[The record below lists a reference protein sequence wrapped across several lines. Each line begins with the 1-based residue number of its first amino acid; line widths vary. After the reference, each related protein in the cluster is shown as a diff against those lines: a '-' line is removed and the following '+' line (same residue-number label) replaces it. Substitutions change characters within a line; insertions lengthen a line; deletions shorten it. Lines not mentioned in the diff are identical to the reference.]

1 MQSSILVIAV
11 LLALL
16 LTLSASARVKGV
28 PPSVTSF
35 GFGRQAAFHGIPPG
49 VTSLGARGFAPSRG
63 IPHQPRF
70 NPQSG
75 MHRHHHRHEGD
86 LFPYYVPYDP
96 TDSYDDSVPD
106 EAVADPQDDPDQDQG
121 GPTGFDPQ
129 GSGARTPNDYNR
141 IAAAPPRLPASAAP
155 SLPGAEIPVTRNA
168 PESPREVPVQPATI
182 LVFKDGH
189 TQEVSNY
196 AIMGTNLFD
205 LTPGHRLKVALSDL
219 DVAATQ
225 KANEDQGIDFQLP
238 ELPNGT

>member
-49 VTSLGARGFAPSRG
+49 VSSVGPRGFATSRG
-63 IPHQPRF
+63 IPHPHQF
-70 NPQSG
+70 KTQ
-75 MHRHHHRHEGD
+75 HETHHHHQHEGD

-155 SLPGAEIPVTRNA
+155 PLPGAEIPVTRNA

-189 TQEVSNY
+189 TQEVSHY

-205 LTPGHRLKVALSDL
+205 LTPGHRLKVVLSDL

-238 ELPNGT
+238 ELPNGN

>member
-1 MQSSILVIAV
+1 LA

-35 GFGRQAAFHGIPPG
+35 GFGRQAAFHGISPG

-63 IPHQPRF
+63 TPDPHQF
-70 NPQSG
+70 KTQHG
-75 MHRHHHRHEGD
+75 THHHHQHEGEV
-86 LFPYYVPYDP
+86 FPFYGPYDP

-121 GPTGFDPQ
+121 GQTEFDPK
-129 GSGARTPNDYNR
+129 GSGARTPNDYNSR
-141 IAAAPPRLPASAAP
+141 AAAPTLPASAAP
-155 SLPGAEIPVTRNA
+155 LLPDAEIPVTRNA
-168 PESPREVPVQPATI
+168 PEFPKGPEPELPVQPATI

-189 TQEVSNY
+189 TKEVSNY
-196 AIMGTNLFD
+196 AILGTNLFD

-225 KANEDQGIDFQLP
+225 KANEDQGVDFQLP
-238 ELPNGT
+238 KLPNDN